1 MDSYLKLENISKSFG
16 TRKVLDSV
24 TLTAEKGEFI
34 SLLGP
39 SGCGKTTLLRII
51 AGLEKQNEG
60 RVILEGRDYS
70 YVPASCRNFGI
81 VFQSYALFPNLTVTQ
96 NIGYGLQSRRMSR
109 AERNEIIDEML
120 DITALHHE
128 KDKYPFQLSGGQQQ
142 RVALA
147 RALALRP
154 SVLLLDEPLSAL
166 DAKVREKLRREIRS
180 IHDRMKITTV
190 MVTHDQEE
198 AITISD
204 KIAVMNQ
211 GIIEQFAEP
220 DELYF
225 NPKTRFIAEF
235 IGMINFMDLGGS
247 RIGIRPEQIKIAS
260 DSSEGHSAVVNDI
273 EFRGSFLRLFLTL
286 EHSLS
291 DSPLIVDVHSSDPS
305 AKALYVNSRLKVRI
319 PESVISFQ

>member
-1 MDSYLKLENISKSFG
+1 MNNYLKLENISKSFG
-16 TRKVLDSV
+16 TKKVLSNV
-24 TLTAEKGEFI
+24 SLTAEKGEFI

-51 AGLEKQNEG
+51 AGLEKQHEG
-60 RVILEGRDYS
+60 GVILDGKDYTS
-70 YVPASCRNFGI
+70 VPASCRNFGI

-96 NIGYGLQSRRMSR
+96 NIAYGLQSRRMKKS
-109 AERNEIIDEML
+109 ERDDIVREML
-120 DITALHHE
+120 DITALHPE
-128 KDKYPFQLSGGQQQ
+128 KNKYPFQLSGGQQQ

-204 KIAVMNQ
+204 KIAVMNK
-211 GIIEQFAEP
+211 GVIEQFATP

-225 NPKTRFIAEF
+225 SPKTRFIAEF
-235 IGMINFMDLGGS
+235 IGMINFMELGGS

-260 DSSEGHSAVVNDI
+260 AGADGHGAVVNDI

-286 EHSLS
+286 DKSS
-291 DSPLIVDVHSSDPS
+291 DDSPLVVDVHSSDPS
-305 AKALYVNSRLKVRI
+305 AKVLNINSRLKVQI
-319 PESVISFQ
+319 PESVISF